1 MYYCP
6 DGWEYF
12 KGNCYQAQPLNAAG
26 INFAQANSNCKA
38 LGAKLTSIHSPEENA
53 FITGINIGSLNKFIM
68 ILGLFNGV
76 NNLTNADFWTGATTN
91 TDGVISWTDN
101 TTVNDAPTDL
111 WKLNEPNGDGTCM
124 TVFSIVM
131 DMIDLQ
137 PPKSAEPILNGQWDD
152 IACASTIDSQ
162 NRPIGVVCEL
172 SGNPFNSGVLV
183 FSNKLKLLQHVI
195 LQMAGFI
202 LEAIA
207 IK

>member
-1 MYYCP
+1 
-6 DGWEYF
+6 
-12 KGNCYQAQPLNAAG
+12 
-26 INFAQANSNCKA
+26 
-38 LGAKLTSIHSPEENA
+38 
-53 FITGINIGSLNKFIM
+53 
-68 ILGLFNGV
+68 
-76 NNLTNADFWTGATTN
+76 
-91 TDGVISWTDN
+91 
-101 TTVNDAPTDL
+101 
-111 WKLNEPNGDGTCM
+111 M

-137 PPKSAEPILNGQWDD
+137 PPKSAESILNGQWDD